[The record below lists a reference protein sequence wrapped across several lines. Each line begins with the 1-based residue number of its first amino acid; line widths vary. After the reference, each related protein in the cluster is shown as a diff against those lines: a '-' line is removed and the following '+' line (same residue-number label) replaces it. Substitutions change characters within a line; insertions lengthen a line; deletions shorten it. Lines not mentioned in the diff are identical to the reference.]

1 MTVSE
6 NSVVSSNPDQPRPMP
21 FAIMRNVHEALR
33 ASIQLQQQALDAE
46 NEIAF
51 RDEWATFHRALR
63 LHMAMEDE
71 AMFGLLDE
79 VGIGAISTAGLSA
92 EHEEDTRLSA
102 AVEAALGMSDL
113 ISLRTV
119 WTTWKDAHLHHLAHE
134 EQVMMP
140 LTMKTAS
147 TAHGRA
153 LVVHDVLVV
162 PFESKPDFDWFIG
175 WAVHMLSRYGAT
187 EQPANVAT
195 RVFAWGLQHACT
207 PDQWRRLRPIV
218 QKNCTP
224 EIWSELAEKFGLNG
238 EGAIVKETD

>member
-1 MTVSE
+1 MTDSE
-6 NSVVSSNPDQPRPMP
+6 SSAVATNPDQPRPMP

-33 ASIQLQQQALDAE
+33 ASIQLQQKALDAE

-51 RDEWATFHRALR
+51 RDEWGTFQRALS

-71 AMFGLLDE
+71 AMFGLLDK
-79 VGIGAISTAGLSA
+79 VGTGAITMANLPE
-92 EHEEDTRLSA
+92 EHEEDIRLSA
-102 AVEAALGMSDL
+102 AVESALGMSDL
-113 ISLRTV
+113 TALRNA

-140 LTMKTAS
+140 LTMKTAT

-175 WAVHMLSRYGAT
+175 WAVHMLSHYGSN

-218 QKNCTP
+218 QQNCAP
-224 EIWSELAEKFGLNG
+224 EIWAELAEKFGLNG
-238 EGAIVKETD
+238 EGAIVK